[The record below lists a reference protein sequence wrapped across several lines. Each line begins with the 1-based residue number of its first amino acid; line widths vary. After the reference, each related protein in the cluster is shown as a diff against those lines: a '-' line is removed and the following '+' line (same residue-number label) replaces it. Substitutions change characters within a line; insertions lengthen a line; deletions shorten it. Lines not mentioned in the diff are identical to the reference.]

1 MKKKFFYSEIAYIL
15 ALLFIGLGVA
25 LAAKAGFG
33 VSMIAGVTYTFHLW
47 LSQFTDILS
56 LGTVDYL
63 FHGIVILLTGIVT
76 KKFRGSYLFSFMT
89 AVFTGM
95 AIDLFVL
102 LVELIPA
109 ESFFARTIIFIASI
123 LTCAFGVALVFH
135 AYFPPAGHELFVKE
149 FSLHFG
155 KDMGKVK
162 TVYDMAFCLLSV
174 VLNLVLFG
182 GFVGIG
188 IGTII
193 AAFANGPLIGAF
205 TRLLEKHFEFK
216 AALPKAEKYFENY

>member
-1 MKKKFFYSEIAYIL
+1 MKKTVFYSEAAYVL

-95 AIDLFVL
+95 AIDLFVFL
-102 LVELIPA
+102 ARFIPS
-109 ESFFARTIIFIASI
+109 ESFFARVIIFIASI

-149 FSLHFG
+149 FALCFN

-162 TVYDMAFCLLSV
+162 TVYDIVFCGLSV
-174 VLNLVLFG
+174 LMNLVLFG

-188 IGTII
+188 VGTII
-193 AAFANGPLIGAF
+193 TAFTNGPLIGAF
-205 TRLLEKHFEFK
+205 DKYIRKHFEFK
-216 AALPKAEKYFENY
+216 AALPKLQKYFEKY

>member
-89 AVFTGM
+89 
-95 AIDLFVL
+95 
-102 LVELIPA
+102 
-109 ESFFARTIIFIASI
+109 
-123 LTCAFGVALVFH
+123 
-135 AYFPPAGHELFVKE
+135 
-149 FSLHFG
+149 
-155 KDMGKVK
+155 
-162 TVYDMAFCLLSV
+162 
-174 VLNLVLFG
+174 
-182 GFVGIG
+182 
-188 IGTII
+188 
-193 AAFANGPLIGAF
+193 
-205 TRLLEKHFEFK
+205 
-216 AALPKAEKYFENY
+216 